1 MYISNIDKNMAD
13 WHFISSNKL
22 FAKTIIAVYRREA
35 WTRGLVNILRQE
47 NKRTLRQEYIYNI
60 TIGGGSL

>member
-13 WHFISSNKL
+13 RHFISSNKL

-47 NKRTLRQEYIYNI
+47 NIR
-60 TIGGGSL
+60 TIG

>member
-1 MYISNIDKNMAD
+1 MNKSGQGGIAD
-13 WHFISSNKL
+13 TL
-22 FAKTIIAVYRREA
+22 TAKTIIAVYRREA

-47 NKRTLRQEYIYNI
+47 NIRTLRQEYIYNI